1 MLLTH
6 YSSSVRKNKVPVTSM
21 DGRIKSGKHWHPGR
35 GTLCAEKRFGARRE
49 KKPIHAESH
58 SEQRE
63 FFAAITA
70 DLKAIGG
77 NKYNLYSIPSR
88 WGSFGVI
95 YRIFHSVLVFMCRHT
110 PNGRS
115 VVIYIIL
122 CDCRSVIF
130 EILYSIFLPLRKS
143 KNPSNVN
150 LFVKHYCE
158 KQLILTCL
166 VSIII

>member
-21 DGRIKSGKHWHPGR
+21 DGRIKSEKHWHPGR

-49 KKPIHAESH
+49 KKPKHAESH

-122 CDCRSVIF
+122 CDCRDQLFSKF
-130 EILYSIFLPLRKS
+130 SIVFSCRRGNRKTRQMS
-143 KNPSNVN
+143 ICLLNIIVKNN
-150 LFVKHYCE
+150 
-158 KQLILTCL
+158 
-166 VSIII
+166 